1 MSSKAWIK
9 AITVSIGIGLAAWVF
24 LYPLPVLQLKDNHNQ
39 ALLIPLLKGKHFSVE
54 YVHSV
59 QKSPVQ
65 EHFVVVAENQIKLTS
80 TTYQSLGVGLPFLP
94 SEGQLVNNQGTF
106 ELTGLNRVFR
116 EIRLAVMP
124 VSYQGLVYNNHRYL
138 LNNYFLS
145 GSLVEISVQSYSPG
159 YLVWHKITALKGGSL

>member
-1 MSSKAWIK
+1 MNSKAWIRT
-9 AITVSIGIGLAAWVF
+9 ILLFLSIGLTAGLF
-24 LYPLPVLQLKDNHNQ
+24 FYPLPVLQVKDNNNQ
-39 ALLIPLLKGKHFSVE
+39 ALLIPLLQGKNFALE

-59 QKSPVQ
+59 QKTPVQ
-65 EHFVVVAENQIKLTS
+65 EHFTIVSENQLQLTS

-116 EIRLAVMP
+116 EIRLGVMP

-138 LNNYFLS
+138 LSNYFLS
-145 GSLVEISVQSYSPG
+145 GSLVKISVQSYSPG